1 MTTSVLFHLNVE
13 KSERIEE
20 KENMTSPQQPQPYM
34 PVPQPQQPNAAV
46 PQPQPYASASQQYY
60 PPAAQQPQPMA
71 PVPVPAG
78 AALRTKRGLLK
89 FVLLGL
95 ITFGIYDI
103 WQMSEVGETLNL
115 IATRRDGK
123 RTMHYCLMFFIVG
136 WLTFGI
142 GWLVWNHRLSA
153 RIGTEQAA
161 RHLPV
166 TVTAATYWLWS
177 VLGTLI
183 IVGPLVYT
191 YKILHAMNDLSADY
205 NMRGI

>member
-1 MTTSVLFHLNVE
+1 
-13 KSERIEE
+13 
-20 KENMTSPQQPQPYM
+20 MTSPQQPQPYV
-34 PVPQPQQPNAAV
+34 PVPHPQQPNAAV

-177 VLGTLI
+177 VLGMLI

>member
-1 MTTSVLFHLNVE
+1 M
-13 KSERIEE
+13 
-20 KENMTSPQQPQPYM
+20 
-34 PVPQPQQPNAAV
+34 
-46 PQPQPYASASQQYY
+46 
-60 PPAAQQPQPMA
+60 
-71 PVPVPAG
+71 
-78 AALRTKRGLLK
+78 
-89 FVLLGL
+89 
-95 ITFGIYDI
+95 
-103 WQMSEVGETLNL
+103 NL

-123 RTMHYCLMFFIVG
+123 RTMHYCLMFFIAG

-177 VLGTLI
+177 ILGTLI

>member
-1 MTTSVLFHLNVE
+1 
-13 KSERIEE
+13 
-20 KENMTSPQQPQPYM
+20 MTSPQQPQPYV
-34 PVPQPQQPNAAV
+34 PVPHHQQPNAAV

>member
-1 MTTSVLFHLNVE
+1 
-13 KSERIEE
+13 
-20 KENMTSPQQPQPYM
+20 MTSPQQPQPYV
-34 PVPQPQQPNAAV
+34 PVPHPQQPNAAV

-95 ITFGIYDI
+95 I
-103 WQMSEVGETLNL
+103 
-115 IATRRDGK
+115 
-123 RTMHYCLMFFIVG
+123 
-136 WLTFGI
+136 TFGI

>member
-1 MTTSVLFHLNVE
+1 
-13 KSERIEE
+13 
-20 KENMTSPQQPQPYM
+20 MTSPQQPQPYV

-191 YKILHAMNDLSADY
+191 YKKADPVFKQGLPKIAS
-205 NMRGI
+205 NIFTSDRSQSERAG

>member
-1 MTTSVLFHLNVE
+1 
-13 KSERIEE
+13 
-20 KENMTSPQQPQPYM
+20 MTSPQQPQPYV
-34 PVPQPQQPNAAV
+34 PVPQLQQPNAAV

-95 ITFGIYDI
+95 ITFCIYDI

-153 RIGTEQAA
+153 RI
-161 RHLPV
+161 RHRTGRPAFAGDRDGRDILAMERSRHV
-166 TVTAATYWLWS
+166 DHRRA
-177 VLGTLI
+177 
-183 IVGPLVYT
+183 VG
-191 YKILHAMNDLSADY
+191 LHIQDPACHE
-205 NMRGI
+205 

>member
-1 MTTSVLFHLNVE
+1 
-13 KSERIEE
+13 
-20 KENMTSPQQPQPYM
+20 
-34 PVPQPQQPNAAV
+34 
-46 PQPQPYASASQQYY
+46 
-60 PPAAQQPQPMA
+60 MA

-95 ITFGIYDI
+95 I
-103 WQMSEVGETLNL
+103 
-115 IATRRDGK
+115 
-123 RTMHYCLMFFIVG
+123 
-136 WLTFGI
+136 TFGI

>member
-1 MTTSVLFHLNVE
+1 
-13 KSERIEE
+13 
-20 KENMTSPQQPQPYM
+20 
-34 PVPQPQQPNAAV
+34 
-46 PQPQPYASASQQYY
+46 
-60 PPAAQQPQPMA
+60 MA

-103 WQMSEVGETLNL
+103 WQMSEVRETLNL
-115 IATRRDGK
+115 IATRCDGK

-205 NMRGI
+205 NMRGICVSFVRTIIEARNSKWQNHWNSGLFVGLTGFEPATFCYIRAWHD

>member
-1 MTTSVLFHLNVE
+1 
-13 KSERIEE
+13 
-20 KENMTSPQQPQPYM
+20 
-34 PVPQPQQPNAAV
+34 
-46 PQPQPYASASQQYY
+46 
-60 PPAAQQPQPMA
+60 MA

-142 GWLVWNHRLSA
+142 GWLVWRHNEVKLAEEKVPSQVKNHSESDFEA
-153 RIGTEQAA
+153 
-161 RHLPV
+161 H
-166 TVTAATYWLWS
+166 
-177 VLGTLI
+177 
-183 IVGPLVYT
+183 
-191 YKILHAMNDLSADY
+191 D
-205 NMRGI
+205 

>member
-1 MTTSVLFHLNVE
+1 
-13 KSERIEE
+13 
-20 KENMTSPQQPQPYM
+20 MTSPQQPQPYV

-191 YKILHAMNDLSADY
+191 YKILHAMNDLSAEITPEFL
-205 NMRGI
+205 RTFGFRP

>member
-1 MTTSVLFHLNVE
+1 
-13 KSERIEE
+13 
-20 KENMTSPQQPQPYM
+20 MTSPQQPQPYV

-95 ITFGIYDI
+95 IAFGIYDI

-153 RIGTEQAA
+153 RIGTEQGPAFA
-161 RHLPV
+161 GDRDGRDILAMERSRHV
-166 TVTAATYWLWS
+166 DHRRA
-177 VLGTLI
+177 
-183 IVGPLVYT
+183 VG
-191 YKILHAMNDLSADY
+191 LHIQDPACHE
-205 NMRGI
+205 

>member
-1 MTTSVLFHLNVE
+1 
-13 KSERIEE
+13 
-20 KENMTSPQQPQPYM
+20 MTSPQQPQPYV
-34 PVPQPQQPNAAV
+34 PVPHPQQPNAAV

-136 WLTFGI
+136 WLTFR
-142 GWLVWNHRLSA
+142 HRLACLEPSSQ
-153 RIGTEQAA
+153 RSN
-161 RHLPV
+161 RHRTGRPAFAGDRDGRDILAMERSRHV
-166 TVTAATYWLWS
+166 DHRRA
-177 VLGTLI
+177 
-183 IVGPLVYT
+183 VG
-191 YKILHAMNDLSADY
+191 LHIQDPACHE
-205 NMRGI
+205 

>member
-1 MTTSVLFHLNVE
+1 MCLCRNPNNRMRPCRGRSPTRPHRSNIIRLPLN
-13 KSERIEE
+13 SL
-20 KENMTSPQQPQPYM
+20 
-34 PVPQPQQPNAAV
+34 
-46 PQPQPYASASQQYY
+46 SQWLRF
-60 PPAAQQPQPMA
+60 PF
-71 PVPVPAG
+71 PAG

>member
-1 MTTSVLFHLNVE
+1 
-13 KSERIEE
+13 
-20 KENMTSPQQPQPYM
+20 
-34 PVPQPQQPNAAV
+34 
-46 PQPQPYASASQQYY
+46 
-60 PPAAQQPQPMA
+60 MA

-78 AALRTKRGLLK
+78 TALRTKRGLLK

-103 WQMSEVGETLNL
+103 WQMSEGWGNL
-115 IATRRDGK
+115 EPDRHASRRK
-123 RTMHYCLMFFIVG
+123 RTMHYCLMFFIAG

-166 TVTAATYWLWS
+166 TVTAATYWAMERS
-177 VLGTLI
+177 RHVDHRRA
-183 IVGPLVYT
+183 VG
-191 YKILHAMNDLSADY
+191 LHIQDPACHE
-205 NMRGI
+205 

>member
-1 MTTSVLFHLNVE
+1 
-13 KSERIEE
+13 
-20 KENMTSPQQPQPYM
+20 MTSPQQPQPYVPVPQPQQPYV